1 MASLPAFRPA
11 GLLIGLRRRFRT
23 SEAALILLALGIGL
37 TAGLLTLVQSG
48 IAHFMQSLF
57 YGVSG
62 DERLSAQTAIEPI
75 RLLALPLGGLLL
87 AGLGRLLRQGR
98 APVDVVEANA
108 LHGGVIPM
116 RDSLTV
122 AAQTLLSNG
131 MGA

>member
-37 TAGLLTLVQSG
+37 SAGLLTLVQSS

-62 DERLSAQTAIEPI
+62 DGAVPRSTWSRPTRCMAASFLCATA
-75 RLLALPLGGLLL
+75 
-87 AGLGRLLRQGR
+87 
-98 APVDVVEANA
+98 
-108 LHGGVIPM
+108 
-116 RDSLTV
+116 
-122 AAQTLLSNG
+122 
-131 MGA
+131 

>member
-11 GLLIGLRRRFRT
+11 GLLVGLRRRFRT
-23 SEAALILLALGIGL
+23 SEAALIVLALGIGL
-37 TAGLLTLVQSG
+37 AAGLLPLVQSG

-62 DERLSAQTAIEPI
+62 DERLSAQTTIEPL

-116 RDSLTV
+116 RASLT
-122 AAQTLLSNG
+122 
-131 MGA
+131 